1 MKKNI
6 YKLMNEQF
14 NIGNMDLSN
23 NKKNTKPNIFNQNVY
38 TVYDDIMKRIHDN
51 VIFVNDVK
59 LLNDKV

>member
-1 MKKNI
+1 
-6 YKLMNEQF
+6 MNEQF

-23 NKKNTKPNIFNQNVY
+23 NKKNTKPNIFNQNMH

>member
-14 NIGNMDLSN
+14 NIGNMDLTN
-23 NKKNTKPNIFNQNVY
+23 NKKNTKPNIFNQNVH

>member
-23 NKKNTKPNIFNQNVY
+23 NKKNTKPNIFNQNMH